1 VCVCVHV
8 YVCVYTCMCLCV
20 HVYVVVCVRV
30 YMVVCV
36 RVDVQEVRAHT
47 WSLGVCYVYNFA
59 VITHKALFYNVC

>member
-1 VCVCVHV
+1 
-8 YVCVYTCMCLCV
+8 MCLCV